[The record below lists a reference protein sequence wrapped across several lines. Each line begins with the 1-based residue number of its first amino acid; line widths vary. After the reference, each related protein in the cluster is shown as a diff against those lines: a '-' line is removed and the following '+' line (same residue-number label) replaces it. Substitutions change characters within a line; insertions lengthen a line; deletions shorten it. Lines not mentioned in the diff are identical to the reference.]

1 MSDFCGYYLRS
12 FAILRSQQLFNEGDS
27 PHLFAWFSS
36 TLNKKTNSDKLQFLS
51 LLSAVSCVTE
61 SIVPGHITHSAI
73 LNLEGEAN
81 SSARKETGQ
90 GNAIATFSPL
100 TRQSNGPRL
109 VTLFAKRNVSKRAT
123 FSLPIVYDSN
133 KKSLSEFA
141 EIYTALLISSIVS
154 VVGPR
159 VLSEQADYSIWEQ
172 RVTIDALK
180 SICAFLSTSF
190 IPIVSIQSVSKA
202 LQSTIEEGVQQ
213 IQEAK
218 ETAFKSFTRAATGSH
233 YQPPFRSSQKTPNSF
248 SPTFFSRKSPSR
260 ESRTQV
266 TRPSVYGELSLLE
279 RAAERALDTHE
290 KDLGPQIDVFSATLA
305 TVQETTLNNSH
316 ILQVEEEQHN
326 ISFDIKES
334 RNTSHWIVFSAALLY
349 AQDSPPFLL
358 AHTSRALPHIET
370 FEWSVL
376 RSVEAVLIAKK
387 EELKFAFK
395 NSSSAAGLSF
405 PVFLPTQPN
414 LDYLTNTSTD
424 EVNASDIKHHGEEAL
439 LRSPLKNNLQIILH
453 WRPVVSLNHSMA
465 LLESQSPLSND
476 AKEVDEN
483 FVVTLLL
490 IASERSEGDVHEN
503 IDVSLR
509 KNIAH
514 ILLSTAG
521 TLAASESLS
530 LLARASSTLP
540 RSESGSGE
548 ILESMRA

>member
-1 MSDFCGYYLRS
+1 MSSNDFSGYYLRS
-12 FAILRSQQLFNEGDS
+12 FAILRSQEFFNEGDS
-27 PHLFAWFSS
+27 PQLFAWFSS
-36 TLNKKTNSDKLQFLS
+36 ALNKKTNSDKLQFLS

-81 SSARKETGQ
+81 ISERKETGQ

-100 TRQSNGPRL
+100 TCQSNGPRL
-109 VTLFAKRNVSKRAT
+109 VTLFSKRNVSKRAT

-141 EIYTALLISSIVS
+141 EMYTALLISSIVS

-159 VLSEQADYSIWEQ
+159 VLSEQTDYSIWEQ
-172 RVTIDALK
+172 RATIDALK

-190 IPIVSIQSVSKA
+190 IPIVSIQSVSRA
-202 LQSTIEEGVQQ
+202 LQSTIEEGVQR

-290 KDLGPQIDVFSATLA
+290 NDLGPQIDVFSATLA
-305 TVQETTLNNSH
+305 VQETTLNNSH
-316 ILQVEEEQHN
+316 ILQVEEQHN
-326 ISFDIKES
+326 ISFDIKEP
-334 RNTSHWIVFSAALLY
+334 RNASHWIVFSAALLY

-358 AHTSRALPHIET
+358 AHTSRAPPHVQT

-387 EELKFAFK
+387 EELKFAFR

-405 PVFLPTQPN
+405 PVFLPIQSN
-414 LDYLTNTSTD
+414 LDHLTNSSTD

-439 LRSPLKNNLQIILH
+439 LRSPLKYNLQIILH
-453 WRPVVSLNHSMA
+453 WRSVVSLNHSMA
-465 LLESQSPLSND
+465 LLESHSPVSND

-490 IASERSEGDVHEN
+490 IGSERGEGDVHEN

-509 KNIAH
+509 KKIAH

-548 ILESMRA
+548 ILESTRA